1 MSTTAYRNTQSSR
14 TFTRQHLRTSS
25 TNTVLPTMT
34 NDRTRYTPQTNHIP
48 SPGPSIRESLSTNS
62 ISSAKVAPSISSSP
76 SLPLSTG
83 SNDVRNSTSK
93 FSKQTYTYS
102 NPPRE
107 LQRQSIQTLK
117 SLRHNRLRQ
126 RVSSAPDENSFQN
139 SPRSIVSQQKPSS
152 ANECSTP
159 RSHDDN
165 HISPLPLNQLLLKRD
180 EQQKSSLNALMK
192 EQERS
197 NVPKAVQKRRIILLF
212 RRLPPS
218 TSPLI
223 SPRQQQTS
231 SPIKPNITA
240 NDFQQ
245 TEKMIYDDYQPPIN
259 HTSKNI
265 ISDFSEF
272 ELCFFSPLKRISVR

>member
-25 TNTVLPTMT
+25 TSTVLPTMT
-34 NDRTRYTPQTNHIP
+34 NDRTRHTPQTDHT
-48 SPGPSIRESLSTNS
+48 PSIRESLSTNS
-62 ISSAKVAPSISSSP
+62 ISSAKLAPSISLSP
-76 SLPLSTG
+76 SLPLPIN
-83 SNDVRNSTSK
+83 SNGVRNSTSK

-139 SPRSIVSQQKPSS
+139 SPRSIVTQQKPSS
-152 ANECSTP
+152 ANESSTP
-159 RSHDDN
+159 RSHDDH

-180 EQQKSSLNALMK
+180 EQQKSSLNALMR

-231 SPIKPNITA
+231 SPIKPN

-245 TEKMIYDDYQPPIN
+245 SEKMIHDDFQPPIN
-259 HTSKNI
+259 QTSKI
-265 ISDFSEF
+265 
-272 ELCFFSPLKRISVR
+272 